1 MKIDSHQHFWRID
14 RGDYGWLTPKLE
26 LLYRD
31 FLPLDLTSDLAS
43 TQVDGTILV
52 QAAPTI
58 AETEYLLTLADQH
71 AFIKGVVGWVD
82 FASTEAPAQ
91 IRALAQ
97 HPKLV
102 GLRPMIQ
109 DIEDP
114 NWMLGSH
121 LTPAFEALIEQ
132 GLTFE
137 ALVLPHHLANLHLLV
152 QRHPTM
158 RVVVDHGAKP
168 EIRNQL
174 FTEWAN
180 AMTLLAQSSS
190 VYCKVS
196 GLVTEAGNDWTEADL
211 APYIALLVDVF
222 GSQRL
227 IWGSDWPVCLNAA
240 GYSQWHLIAQQLL
253 PNNTQ
258 AQEAIFG
265 GNALRAYDLG
275 V

>member
-82 FASTEAPAQ
+82 FASTEAPDQ

-158 RVVVDHGAKP
+158 RVVIDHGAKP

>member
-82 FASTEAPAQ
+82 FASTEAPDQ

>member
-1 MKIDSHQHFWRID
+1 MTIDSHQHFWRTD

-26 LLYRD
+26 RLYRD
-31 FLPLDLTSDLAS
+31 FLPDDLFPDLIAA
-43 TQVDGTILV
+43 QVEGTILV
-52 QAAPTI
+52 QAAPTS

-82 FASTEAPAQ
+82 FASAEAPGQ

-109 DIEDP
+109 DIEDV
-114 NWMLGSH
+114 NWMLAEH
-121 LTPAFEALIEQ
+121 LTPAFDALIEQ
-132 GLTFE
+132 DLTFE
-137 ALVLPHHLANLHLLV
+137 ALVLPHHLANLHRLV

-158 RVVVDHGAKP
+158 RVVIDHAAKP

-180 AMTLLAQSSS
+180 DMTLLAQSSS

-211 APYIALLVDVF
+211 APYIGLLVDVF

-240 GYSQWHLIAQQLL
+240 SYSQWHLIAQQLL
-253 PNNTQ
+253 PNNAP
-258 AQEAIFG
+258 AQQAIFG

>member
-82 FASTEAPAQ
+82 FASTEAPDQ

-158 RVVVDHGAKP
+158 RVVIDHGAKP

-196 GLVTEAGNDWTEADL
+196 GLVTEAGNDWTEA
-211 APYIALLVDVF
+211 
-222 GSQRL
+222 
-227 IWGSDWPVCLNAA
+227 
-240 GYSQWHLIAQQLL
+240 
-253 PNNTQ
+253 
-258 AQEAIFG
+258 
-265 GNALRAYDLG
+265 
-275 V
+275 

>member
-180 AMTLLAQSSS
+180 DMTLLAQSSS

-253 PNNTQ
+253 PNNAP
-258 AQEAIFG
+258 AQQAIFG

>member
-174 FTEWAN
+174 FTEWAKDM
-180 AMTLLAQSSS
+180 ALLAQSSS

-196 GLVTEAGNDWTEADL
+196 GLVIEAGNDWTEADL

>member
-158 RVVVDHGAKP
+158 RVVIDHGAKP